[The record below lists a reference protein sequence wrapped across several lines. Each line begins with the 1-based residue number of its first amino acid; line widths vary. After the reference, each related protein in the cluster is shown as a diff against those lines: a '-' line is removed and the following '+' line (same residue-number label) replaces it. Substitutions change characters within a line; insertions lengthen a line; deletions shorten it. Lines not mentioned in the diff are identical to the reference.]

1 MTDKRGYNGWT
12 NYSTWNLA
20 LWLGND
26 EGSDSYWREQA
37 QEAYDLAKPT
47 RSMTRLENAA
57 LALSDILKADV
68 EENTPTV
75 TGVSGFYAEVLNAA
89 ICEVNYYEVAMS
101 LLSDIELEEGK

>member
-1 MTDKRGYNGWT
+1 MTDERGYNGWT
-12 NYSTWNLA
+12 NYETWNLA

-26 EGSDSYWREQA
+26 SGSDAYWREHA
-37 QEAYDLAKPT
+37 QDCYDYAEAT

-57 LALSDILKADV
+57 LALSDILKADI

-75 TGVSGFYAEVLNAA
+75 TGFYADVLNAA

-101 LLSDIELEEGK
+101 FLSDIELEESK